1 MCYIG
6 AMLAEKVLEGDLKA
20 ASQLMRALEEG
31 EGWAFRELSK
41 LIPHTG
47 GAHVVGITGPP
58 GAGKSTLVDRLIE
71 VLRGRGKEVGVV
83 LVDPTSP
90 FTGGAILGD
99 RARMQRHSSD
109 RGVFIRSLATRGETG
124 GLSLSA
130 WGVLEVMD
138 ALGKEYILFETIG
151 VGQDEIEAHHAADT
165 EVVLLTPAQGD
176 DLQMLK
182 AGLFETGHIFVLN
195 KADLEGAERMEGL
208 LRAALAMRTEGDWT
222 PPVVLTQAHRGV
234 GVEELLERI
243 EQHRAFLER
252 KGLRGEGHRRRL
264 RRGFEKIL
272 EHLLRERLHQL
283 LSEGDLQR
291 LLQRVEEGE
300 KDPWSAAEEAVR
312 DLWGHSSG
320 S

>member
-1 MCYIG
+1 MV
-6 AMLAEKVLEGDLKA
+6 EKILKGDLKA

-31 EGWAFRELSK
+31 EDWAFREVGK

-47 GAHVVGITGPP
+47 RAHVVGITGPP
-58 GAGKSTLVDRLIE
+58 GVGKSTLVDRLIE
-71 VLRGRGKEVGVV
+71 ALRGQGKEVGVV

-109 RGVFIRSLATRGETG
+109 RGVFIRSLATRGQTG

-130 WGVLEVMD
+130 WGVFEVMD

-165 EVVLLTPAQGD
+165 EVVLLTPTQGD
-176 DLQMLK
+176 DLQLLK
-182 AGLFETGHIFVLN
+182 AGLLETGDIFVLN
-195 KADLEGAERMEGL
+195 KADLEGAERMEGM
-208 LRAALAMRTEGDWT
+208 LRAALAMRAEGDWT
-222 PPVVLTQAHRGV
+222 PPVVLTQAHRGI

-264 RRGFEKIL
+264 RRGFEKVL
-272 EHLLRERLHQL
+272 EYLLKERLQQL
-283 LSEGDLQR
+283 FSERDIQR
-291 LLQRVEEGE
+291 LLQQVETGQ
-300 KDPWSAAEEAVR
+300 KDPWSAAEEVLR
-312 DLWGHSSG
+312 GLWDHSS
-320 S
+320 SS